1 MVSPKIIYIY
11 NKIVEITVTKYTN
24 IINSKILEK
33 ITEIKK
39 QDVERQERVEQYKR
53 ADIEIVH
60 IED

>member
-11 NKIVEITVTKYTN
+11 NKIVEITITKYTN

-39 QDVERQERVEQYKR
+39 QNVERQERVEQYKR
-53 ADIEIVH
+53 VDIEIVH
-60 IED
+60 TED

>member
-39 QDVERQERVEQYKR
+39 QNVERQERVEQYKR
-53 ADIEIVH
+53 VDIEIVH
-60 IED
+60 TED